1 MRNLI
6 LALATIASLAVA
18 GVAEA
23 QVTPSLI
30 GVWRNPKNSVHVD
43 IQPCGE
49 KLCGVVVWASDKAK
63 KDARDGGTANLI
75 GTQLFRDFGLQPG
88 GVYRGKVFI
97 PDLNANFS
105 GTATQLDAVSLRAR
119 GCLLANVLCK
129 AQIWKRVS

>member
-6 LALATIASLAVA
+6 LALATLASLAVA

-43 IQPCGE
+43 IRPCGE

-63 KDARDGGTANLI
+63 QDSKEGGTPELV
-75 GTQLFRDFGLQPG
+75 GTQLFRDFGMQG
-88 GVYRGKVFI
+88 NGVYRGRVFI
-97 PDLNANFS
+97 PDLGWTLG
-105 GTATQLDAVSLRAR
+105 GTATQVDPNTLRAR
-119 GCLLANVLCK
+119 GCLVICK
-129 AQIWKRVS
+129 SQVWKRVG